1 MAKRRRRRKRNS
13 QLMAVLVVLLLV
25 IVVGAA
31 GIITAYIKK
40 YTPSDARMAL
50 KDYYR
55 IQSEDEVVLILQD
68 KVSEI
73 RGKVADKMVYIP
85 YEVVTD
91 TLGGRFY
98 WDEESQKVLYTTPEE
113 IWELEPGSS
122 SYVCGKE
129 KQEKEYEIVRE
140 IDGGRYIALNF
151 LEEYMQIQGAIY
163 EKPARTVITYQ
174 WRCV

>member
-50 KDYYR
+50 NDYYQ

-73 RGKVADKMVYIP
+73 RGKVAEKWYI
-85 YEVVTD
+85 
-91 TLGGRFY
+91 
-98 WDEESQKVLYTTPEE
+98 
-113 IWELEPGSS
+113 
-122 SYVCGKE
+122 
-129 KQEKEYEIVRE
+129 
-140 IDGGRYIALNF
+140 F
-151 LEEYMQIQGAIY
+151 LM
-163 EKPARTVITYQ
+163 K
-174 WRCV
+174 W